1 MLNFKF
7 EGNEAE
13 IYQGGTTIVV
23 PQGERKP
30 PTLTK
35 WGEICILNVD
45 LDQKSVFIK
54 KYFNLFWLE
63 IIYDILMPTY

>member
-23 PQGERKP
+23 PQGEGKP

-35 WGEICILNVD
+35 WGEICILKVD
-45 LDQKSVFIK
+45 RDQKSIFIK
-54 KYFNLFWLE
+54 R
-63 IIYDILMPTY
+63 IV